1 MHVVIC
7 YWITFSTKYTSFSF
21 LMGVFLVYYNIFLD
35 NFYKVYY
42 IKYFINNNKFIIYI
56 IIKLFQLIHY
66 IQYLFI

>member
-1 MHVVIC
+1 
-7 YWITFSTKYTSFSF
+7 
-21 LMGVFLVYYNIFLD
+21 MGVFLVYYNIFLD